1 MQYMLDSNKGLVM
14 NLFAIQRLSFD
25 LCYLGQDTDKMLIEN
40 FYGSINH
47 IRNFTK
53 KMEISVISMEIC
65 TNVIVVTSFTWKGQ
79 GQMQYTNQKGLHFF
93 FF

>member
-47 IRNFTK
+47 IKNFT
-53 KMEISVISMEIC
+53 
-65 TNVIVVTSFTWKGQ
+65 
-79 GQMQYTNQKGLHFF
+79 
-93 FF
+93 